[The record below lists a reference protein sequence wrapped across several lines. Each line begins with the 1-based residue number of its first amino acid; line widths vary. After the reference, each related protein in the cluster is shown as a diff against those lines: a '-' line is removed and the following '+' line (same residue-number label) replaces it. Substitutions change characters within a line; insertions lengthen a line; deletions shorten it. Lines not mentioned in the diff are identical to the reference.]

1 MVLEQD
7 GEDTGA
13 ILLED
18 GVIGKISYVFRR
30 SLNCFAGTGSQR
42 GRSRS
47 GGSVW
52 ILCNNQVRERRRPRG
67 LGGSGG
73 DRGEV
78 KWNSHFQQCGR
89 RDPRKSSP
97 ATWQRDP
104 ELDGIPNTSLEL
116 PWRRKIPSI
125 LLPSPSHG
133 QNLTG
138 SGEQQQGSRD
148 WSESKCQCQIY
159 DLQTKSWARAKAD
172 GIDPETSPLD
182 WDPQRGPE

>member
-1 MVLEQD
+1 MERALGARLESGLSSGGTWEPLMVLEQD

-73 DRGEV
+73 DRG
-78 KWNSHFQQCGR
+78 R
-89 RDPRKSSP
+89 
-97 ATWQRDP
+97 
-104 ELDGIPNTSLEL
+104 
-116 PWRRKIPSI
+116 
-125 LLPSPSHG
+125 
-133 QNLTG
+133 
-138 SGEQQQGSRD
+138 
-148 WSESKCQCQIY
+148 
-159 DLQTKSWARAKAD
+159 
-172 GIDPETSPLD
+172 
-182 WDPQRGPE
+182 